1 MAMQSRAVAA
11 LAVGEAG
18 DAGVPDAAEDERLRP
33 FPLEPH
39 APAAL
44 YVRRLALA
52 NDAYDRSDERFPPA
66 ILERLAETLVGKP
79 LLIGHDKSGLPSGL
93 FYRAHTR
100 PAAAGEA
107 GTLTLEAW
115 FYLVRTP
122 ANAEVRAQ
130 IDAGVARYCSIGFL
144 WDQRVCD
151 VCGSDY
157 WGECP
162 HYRGQRLEDGRR
174 VTLTYGGDVERYEA
188 VEGSL
193 VYLGCQRLAQLIKQA
208 YFEEEGMEGDKLA
221 ARLAALEEQ
230 VTRLARASSSECGIR
245 SAELEVS
252 ATPSSELAN
261 SALGELVADG
271 KAYRAWL
278 RGEEARLAGLVGG
291 GAEAELLLTALPN
304 AGAAQLRTLV
314 DGYQK
319 KLDERFPPAGLGS
332 LTAADPGSVRE
343 PEGAPAGRRLLR
355 LS

>member
-1 MAMQSRAVAA
+1 MGMQGRVVAE
-11 LAVGEAG
+11 LAAGE
-18 DAGVPDAAEDERLRP
+18 AGVPDAGEYERLRP
-33 FPLEPH
+33 FLLEAH
-39 APAAL
+39 PAEAL

-52 NDAYDRSDERFPPA
+52 NDAYDRADERFPPA

-144 WDQRVCD
+144 WDQRTCD

-174 VTLTYGGDVERYEA
+174 VTLTYGGEVERYEA

-208 YFEEEGMEGDKLA
+208 YFEEEEMEGDKLA

-230 VTRLARASSSECGIR
+230 VGRLAGDADRRSVFGVRRSECD
-245 SAELEVS
+245 VS
-252 ATPSSELAN
+252 ATADSELTSSELGA
-261 SALGELVADG
+261 LVADG
-271 KAYRAWL
+271 KAYRVWL
-278 RGEEARLAGLVGG
+278 RGEAARLAGLVGG

-314 DGYQK
+314 EGYQK
-319 KLDERFPPAGLGS
+319 RLDERFPPAGLGS
-332 LTAADPGSVRE
+332 LTAADPGIVRE
-343 PEGAPAGRRLLR
+343 PEGAPGGRRLLR